1 MPLSRRKDPRK
12 DPTILEHFEA
22 LHEAIEEPRHA
33 LANHPVYGMVQ
44 DREALRIFMTSHVF
58 AVWDFMTLL
67 KSLQRSLTCTDTP
80 WVPVAD
86 TESARL
92 INEIVLGE
100 ETDEI
105 YPGTYYSHYELYL
118 AAMEEVG
125 ADRAPID
132 AFEQGLRATRGQ
144 PATLLKDLGVP
155 QETKDFVAYTMRA
168 AQRPV
173 HEVASVFLFGRE
185 DVIPTMFLRLLN
197 FHGGIAST
205 SRASLLARSM
215 AIKLVK
221 AIERRVRPEDVRL
234 PDGPPDDAFR
244 LYLERH
250 IELDGE
256 SHGPMGERLLMNLC
270 GRDADRW
277 ADATRA
283 AIEALQT
290 RRRLWDGV
298 MRAIQGH
305 RQVRTEERRRLEAI
319 AEQAAVAR

>member
-1 MPLSRRKDPRK
+1 MPLPRRTDPRK
-12 DPTILEHFEA
+12 DPTILDHLEA

-44 DREALRIFMTSHVF
+44 DREALRVFMKSHVF

-67 KSLQRSLTCTDTP
+67 KSLQGSLTCTSTP
-80 WVPVAD
+80 WVPVRD

-105 YPGTYYSHYELYL
+105 FPGVYWSHYELYL
-118 AAMEEVG
+118 AAMEEIG
-125 ADRAPID
+125 ADRAPMQ
-132 AFEQGLRATRGQ
+132 AFEDGLRNTRKQ
-144 PATLLKDLGVP
+144 PTTLLKDLDLP
-155 QETKDFVAYTMRA
+155 QETKDFVAYTLRA
-168 AQRPV
+168 ARQPV

-185 DVIPTMFLRLLN
+185 DVIPSMFVRLLN

-205 SRASLLARSM
+205 SRARLLARSL
-215 AIKLVK
+215 ALK
-221 AIERRVRPEDVRL
+221 AFKGLERRIRPNDVRL

-244 LYLERH
+244 VYLERH

-256 SHGPMGERLLMNLC
+256 SHGPMGEKLLMNLC
-270 GRDADRW
+270 GRDADKW
-277 ADATRA
+277 AGATRA

-298 MRAIQGH
+298 MRAIQAH

-319 AEQAAVAR
+319 ADQAAVAR